1 MGPHIAQSA
10 RNSENYANSY
20 SPLRIH
26 VYKGEIQNIKIICP
40 FSPSEGTTL
49 SKDSYNIQNSK
60 TKLLSPQIDTEISVK
75 LPGAGGPRTRKG
87 TFDYLAV
94 SNDPILRRT
103 VKGAPGFRSS
113 VLPLFGL
120 QLS

>member
-75 LPGAGGPRTRKG
+75 LPGAGGPVQGKG
-87 TFDYLAV
+87 
-94 SNDPILRRT
+94 
-103 VKGAPGFRSS
+103 
-113 VLPLFGL
+113 PLTTWLCLTTLF
-120 QLS
+120 

>member
-60 TKLLSPQIDTEISVK
+60 TKLLFPQIDTETVSSCR
-75 LPGAGGPRTRKG
+75 GRGPRTRKG
-87 TFDYLAV
+87 AFDYLAV
-94 SNDPILRRT
+94 SDNPILRRT
-103 VKGAPGFRSS
+103 VRGAPGSRSS